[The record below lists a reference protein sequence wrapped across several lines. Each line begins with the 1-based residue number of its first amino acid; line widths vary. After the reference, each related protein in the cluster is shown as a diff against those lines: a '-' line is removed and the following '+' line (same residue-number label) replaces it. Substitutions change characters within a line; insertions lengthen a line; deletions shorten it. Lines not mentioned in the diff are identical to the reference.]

1 MEEDP
6 LSFLEQTFY
15 GNTIAQW
22 GLTLLII
29 LGAFVVGKVLY
40 WFTTNVV
47 RRFTARTKTNLDD
60 LIIDMIE
67 EPIVFAVTVAGIWY
81 GMRQL
86 TLPEMADGWIDQ
98 GLQFLIVLIIT
109 WLIARLLDALY
120 REYLVPLAEKSET
133 DLDDQ
138 LLPIVS
144 RGTKLA
150 VWSLGIIVAL
160 NNAGYNIGALLAGL
174 GIGGLALAMAAKD
187 TVSNVFGGITIFT
200 DQPFVINERVKV
212 EGFDGVVK
220 EIGMRSTRLETRE
233 GRLVTIPNSTFADRP
248 VENVSREPSRRVVL
262 DLGLTYDTSPG
273 QMRQAL
279 AIVEQIIE
287 ESPDLENKRT
297 VSFNNFGDFALNI
310 HVRYYIRKGAD
321 IWPTK
326 SEVSLAI
333 MERFAAAGLEMA
345 FPTQTLYTRSLDT
358 APE

>member
-1 MEEDP
+1 MEY
-6 LSFLEQTFY
+6 LTKTFY
-15 GNTIAQW
+15 GNTIAEW
-22 GLTLLII
+22 GWTLLII
-29 LGAFVVGKVLY
+29 LGAFVVGKLLY

-47 RRFTARTKTNLDD
+47 KRVTAKTETRLDD

-67 EPIVFAVTVAGIWY
+67 EPIVFAVTVAGIWF
-81 GMRQL
+81 GLRQL
-86 TLPEMADGWIDQ
+86 TLPDQARDWIDQ
-98 GLQFLIVLIIT
+98 GIGFLIVITIT
-109 WLIARLLDALY
+109 WLVARLIDALY
-120 REYLVPLAEKSET
+120 REYLVPLAEKTET

-150 VWSLGIIVAL
+150 IWSIGVIVGL
-160 NNAGYNIGALLAGL
+160 NNAGYNVGALLAGL

-187 TVSNVFGGITIFT
+187 TVSNFFGGVTIFT
-200 DQPFVINERVKV
+200 DQPFTINERIKV

-233 GRLVTIPNSTFADRP
+233 GRLVTIPNSTFAEQP
-248 VENVSREPSRRVVL
+248 VENVTREPWRRVLL
-262 DLGLTYDTSPG
+262 DIGLTYDTTPEK
-273 QMRQAL
+273 MRE
-279 AIVEQIIE
+279 AIAIIERIIE
-287 ESPDLENKRT
+287 ESPDLENQRT

-333 MERFAAAGLEMA
+333 MERFAEAGLEMA
-345 FPTQTLYTRSLDT
+345 FPTQTLYVETQASAAD
-358 APE
+358 

>member
-1 MEEDP
+1 MS
-6 LSFLEQTFY
+6 LLEKTFY
-15 GNTIAQW
+15 GNTIAEW
-22 GLTLLII
+22 GITLLII
-29 LGAFVVGKVLY
+29 LGAFVVGKILY
-40 WFTTNVV
+40 WFTTTVV
-47 RRFTARTKTNLDD
+47 RRFTEKTKTNLDD

-67 EPIVFAVTVAGIWY
+67 EPIVFALTVGGIWY
-81 GMRQL
+81 GLRQL
-86 TLPEMADGWIDQ
+86 TLSEAALGWIDQ
-98 GLQFLIVLIIT
+98 GVQFVVVLMVT

-120 REYLVPLAEKSET
+120 REYLVPLAEKTET

-150 VWSLGIIVAL
+150 IWSLGIVVAL

-187 TVSNVFGGITIFT
+187 TVSNFFGGVTIFT
-200 DQPFVINERVKV
+200 DQPFVINERIKI

-233 GRLVTIPNSTFADRP
+233 GRLVTIPNSTFASTP

-262 DLGLTYDTSPG
+262 DLGLTYDTSPEG
-273 QMRQAL
+273 MREAL
-279 AIVEQIIE
+279 AIVNRIIE
-287 ESPDLENKRT
+287 ESPDLEDKRT
-297 VSFNNFGDFALNI
+297 VSFDKFGDFALNI
-310 HVRYYIRKGAD
+310 HLRYYIRKEAD

-333 MERFAAAGLEMA
+333 MEQFAAAGLEMA
-345 FPTQTLYTRSLDT
+345 FPTQTLYTQALD
-358 APE
+358 PPSG